1 MSDNRD
7 NIWDDEED
15 DDTYASFDSD
25 TDLVKKLRK
34 ALKAE
39 QKRNK
44 ELESTLGDLT
54 NSQKERILKDA
65 LASRGVNPKIAQ
77 FIPSD
82 IEASED
88 AIGAWLDSNGDVFG
102 YKPLEKSKVAQQ
114 DIAAMQ
120 RMDSALTGAE
130 TPASSDDLVNR
141 IANAGSEDE
150 ILSILSGN

>member
-15 DDTYASFDSD
+15 NDFESFDAD

-44 ELESTLGDLT
+44 ELETTMGDLT
-54 NSQKERILKDA
+54 KSQKERILKDV
-65 LASRGVNPKIAQ
+65 LTSRGVNPKIAQ

-82 IEASED
+82 I
-88 AIGAWLDSNGDVFG
+88 
-102 YKPLEKSKVAQQ
+102 
-114 DIAAMQ
+114 
-120 RMDSALTGAE
+120 
-130 TPASSDDLVNR
+130 
-141 IANAGSEDE
+141 
-150 ILSILSGN
+150 

>member
-15 DDTYASFDSD
+15 NEFDSFDAD

-54 NSQKERILKDA
+54 KSQKERILKDA

-88 AIGAWLDSNGDVFG
+88 AIGAWLDNNGDVFG
-102 YKPLEKSKVAQQ
+102 YKPSEKSKVAQQ

>member
-15 DDTYASFDSD
+15 NDFESFDAD

-34 ALKAE
+34 ALKSE

-54 NSQKERILKDA
+54 KSQKERILKDA

-102 YKPLEKSKVAQQ
+102 YTPSEKPKVAQQ
-114 DIAAMQ
+114 A
-120 RMDSALTGAE
+120 RL
-130 TPASSDDLVNR
+130 
-141 IANAGSEDE
+141 NA
-150 ILSILSGN
+150 

>member
-15 DDTYASFDSD
+15 NEFDSFDTD

-54 NSQKERILKDA
+54 KSQKERILKDV
-65 LASRGVNPKIAQ
+65 LTSRGVNPKIAQ

-88 AIGAWLDSNGDVFG
+88 AIGAWLDNNGDVFG
-102 YKPLEKSKVAQQ
+102 YKPSEKSKVAQQ

>member
-7 NIWDDEED
+7 NIWDDED
-15 DDTYASFDSD
+15 DNEFDSFDSD

-44 ELESTLGDLT
+44 ELESTMGDLT
-54 NSQKERILKDA
+54 KSQKERILKDV

-102 YKPLEKSKVAQQ
+102 YKPSEKSKVAQQ

-130 TPASSDDLVNR
+130 TPASSDDLLNR
-141 IANAGSEDE
+141 ITNAGSEDE

>member
-77 FIPSD
+77 FVPSD

-102 YKPLEKSKVAQQ
+102 YKPSEKSKVAQQ

-130 TPASSDDLVNR
+130 TPASSDDLLNR

>member
-7 NIWDDEED
+7 NTWDDED
-15 DDTYASFDSD
+15 DNEFDSFDVD

-34 ALKAE
+34 ALKVE

-54 NSQKERILKDA
+54 KSQKERILKDA

-102 YKPLEKSKVAQQ
+102 YTPSEKPKVAQS
-114 DIAAMQ
+114 DITAMQ
-120 RMDSALTGAE
+120 RMDNALTGAE
-130 TPASSDDLVNR
+130 TPASSDDLLNR
-141 IANAGSEDE
+141 IAGANSEDE

>member
-15 DDTYASFDSD
+15 NDFESFDAD

-54 NSQKERILKDA
+54 KSQKERILKDA

-77 FIPSD
+77 FVPSD

-102 YKPLEKSKVAQQ
+102 YTPSEKPKVAQQ

-130 TPASSDDLVNR
+130 TPASSDDLLNR
-141 IANAGSEDE
+141 IANAASEDE

>member
-15 DDTYASFDSD
+15 NEFDSFDAD

-54 NSQKERILKDA
+54 KSQKERILKDA

-88 AIGAWLDSNGDVFG
+88 AIGAWLDNNGDVFG
-102 YKPLEKSKVAQQ
+102 YTPSEKPKVADK

-130 TPASSDDLVNR
+130 TPASSDDLLNR

>member
-15 DDTYASFDSD
+15 NDFESFDAD

-44 ELESTLGDLT
+44 ELETTMGDLT
-54 NSQKERILKDA
+54 KSQKERILKDV
-65 LASRGVNPKIAQ
+65 LTSRGVNPKIAQ

-88 AIGAWLDSNGDVFG
+88 AIGTWLDNNGDVFG
-102 YKPLEKSKVAQQ
+102 YTPAEKPKVAQQ
-114 DIAAMQ
+114 DIVAMQ

-130 TPASSDDLVNR
+130 TPASSDDLLNR

-150 ILSILSGN
+150 ILSILSGQ

>member
-1 MSDNRD
+1 MSTDRD
-7 NIWDDEED
+7 NIWDDED
-15 DDTYASFDSD
+15 DNEFDSFDAD

-54 NSQKERILKDA
+54 KSQKERILKDA

-102 YKPLEKSKVAQQ
+102 YTPSEKPKVAQQ

-130 TPASSDDLVNR
+130 TPASSDDLLNR

>member
-1 MSDNRD
+1 MSDDRD

-15 DDTYASFDSD
+15 NEFDSFDAD

-44 ELESTLGDLT
+44 ELETTMGDLT
-54 NSQKERILKDA
+54 KSQKERILKDV

-102 YKPLEKSKVAQQ
+102 YKPSEKSKVAQQ
-114 DIAAMQ
+114 DITAMQ

-130 TPASSDDLVNR
+130 TPASSDDLLNR